1 MFVAKGNE
9 ALAVFVVDPFVDE
22 EVFADNND
30 AARAVVAWDLDQ
42 HVRRVV
48 NWKDVFPDD
57 MVQSE
62 IHLIE
67 S

>member
-1 MFVAKGNE
+1 MLVAERNE
-9 ALAVFVVDPFVDE
+9 AFPVLVVDPFVNE

-30 AARAVVAWDLDQ
+30 AARAVVAWYLDQ

-57 MVQSE
+57 MVQPE